1 VPYTLFKPQVLSFPH
16 MERYREPKGFWGARL
31 RQGRALP
38 RSANA
43 LILMGDW
50 CGLSNEP
57 DTTETK
63 TRVRKH
69 QKAWGRT
76 DKREGALARALRCC
90 CLFTGGG

>member
-16 MERYREPKGFWGARL
+16 MERYREPKVFWGARL

-57 DTTETK
+57 DIS
-63 TRVRKH
+63 
-69 QKAWGRT
+69 
-76 DKREGALARALRCC
+76 
-90 CLFTGGG
+90 

>member
-1 VPYTLFKPQVLSFPH
+1 
-16 MERYREPKGFWGARL
+16 MERYREPKVFWGARL

-57 DTTETK
+57 DIS
-63 TRVRKH
+63 
-69 QKAWGRT
+69 
-76 DKREGALARALRCC
+76 
-90 CLFTGGG
+90 